1 MKRALPILM
10 LAATLLAGCER
21 PPVETVQH
29 GFRGLG
35 MVELYNPRTLAAQA
49 SSNQAPEALAPA
61 SEGGPLAKDVFKNVQ
76 VLGDLS
82 VGEFTRTMTA
92 ITAWVA
98 PQQGCAYCHGNN
110 EDLSLD
116 NHYTKVVAR
125 RMLQMTRHV
134 NADWTQHVAATG
146 VTCFTCH
153 RGQNVPP
160 NTWFSAPPQRQAAL
174 LTGNDAGQNVPA
186 RSVALASLP
195 YDPLTP
201 FLLGHEAIPVIGTTP
216 LPSGNRQSIK
226 QAEWT
231 YGLMMH
237 MSDALGVNCTYCHNS
252 RSFKAWDQST
262 PQRQTAWYGI
272 RMARELNNDYLVPLT
287 TTFPVHRLGPTGD
300 VAKVAC
306 NTCHQGAYKPLY
318 GAVMAKDY
326 PALAGKPSA
335 VAQSTASDGGAVL
348 YFAVGSAVIADDAR
362 RVLVQ
367 VVAMLVKD
375 PNAKATV
382 SGYHSAAGA
391 TDANQ
396 ELAKQRAFAVR
407 DALVT
412 SGVAVERIVL
422 EKPQTTEANV
432 AGEDPKARRVE
443 VALK

>member
-1 MKRALPILM
+1 MMRVLILG

-21 PPVETVQH
+21 PPVDAVQH

-49 SSNQAPEALAPA
+49 PLNAVPPSTDPAPA
-61 SEGGPLAKDVFKNVQ
+61 GGPRAKDVFKNVQ

-82 VGEFTRTMTA
+82 VAEFTRTMAA
-92 ITAWVA
+92 ITEWVA

-134 NADWTQHVAATG
+134 NTDWKTHVAATG

-160 NTWFSAPPQRQAAL
+160 NTWFTAPPQRQASL
-174 LTGNDAGQNVPA
+174 MTGNDAGQNVPA
-186 RSVALASLP
+186 KSVGLTSLP

-201 FLLGHEAIPVIGTTP
+201 FLLDKQAIAVVGPTA

-226 QAEWT
+226 QTEWT

-237 MSDALGVNCTYCHNS
+237 MSDSLGVNCTYCHNS
-252 RSFKAWDQST
+252 RSFKSWDQST

-287 TTFPVHRLGPTGD
+287 KTFPAHRLGPTGD

-306 NTCHQGAYKPLY
+306 STCHLGAYKPLY
-318 GAVMAKDY
+318 GAALAKNY
-326 PALAGKPSA
+326 PALQGGAAAPQQSA
-335 VAQSTASDGGAVL
+335 ATDGGAVL
-348 YFAVGSAVIADDAR
+348 YCAVGSAVIGNDAQQ
-362 RVLVQ
+362 VLVQ
-367 VVAMLVKD
+367 VVAMLAKD
-375 PNAKATV
+375 VTSKATV

-407 DALVT
+407 DALLAAGVT
-412 SGVAVERIVL
+412 VERVVL
-422 EKPQTTEANV
+422 EKPQSTEANV

-443 VALK
+443 VAVK

>member
-1 MKRALPILM
+1 MKRALPILV
-10 LAATLLAGCER
+10 LAAALLAGCER

-29 GFRGLG
+29 GYRGLG
-35 MVELYNPRTLAAQA
+35 MVQVYNPRTLAAQA
-49 SSNQAPEALAPA
+49 PLNAAPA
-61 SEGGPLAKDVFKNVQ
+61 PTDAAPAEGPRAKDVFKNVQ

-82 VGEFTRTMTA
+82 VGEFTRTMAA
-92 ITAWVA
+92 ITEWVA

-116 NHYTKVVAR
+116 SHYTKVVAR

-134 NADWTQHVAATG
+134 NADWKSHVAETG

-160 NTWFSAPPQRQAAL
+160 NSWFSAPPQRQAAL
-174 LTGNDAGQNVPA
+174 MTGNDAGQNVPA
-186 RSVALASLP
+186 KSVGLSSLP

-201 FLLGHEAIPVIGTTP
+201 FLLGQQAIPVIGPTA
-216 LPSGNRQSIK
+216 LPSGNRQSTK

-237 MSDALGVNCTYCHNS
+237 MSDSLGVNCTFCHNS

-287 TTFPVHRLGPTGD
+287 KTFPAHRLGPTGD

-306 NTCHQGAYKPLY
+306 GTCHQGAYKPLY
-318 GAVMAKDY
+318 GAALAQHY
-326 PALAGKPSA
+326 PALLGRPAGQ
-335 VAQSTASDGGAVL
+335 AQSAAGDGGAVL
-348 YFAVGSAVIADDAR
+348 FFAVGSALIADDAR

-367 VVAMLVKD
+367 VVAMLAKD
-375 PNAKATV
+375 ASTKATV

-391 TDANQ
+391 TAAN
-396 ELAKQRAFAVR
+396 EDLAKQRAFAVR
-407 DALVT
+407 DALVEA
-412 SGVAVERIVL
+412 GVAPERVVL
-422 EKPQTTEANV
+422 EKPQSTEANI

-443 VALK
+443 VAVK